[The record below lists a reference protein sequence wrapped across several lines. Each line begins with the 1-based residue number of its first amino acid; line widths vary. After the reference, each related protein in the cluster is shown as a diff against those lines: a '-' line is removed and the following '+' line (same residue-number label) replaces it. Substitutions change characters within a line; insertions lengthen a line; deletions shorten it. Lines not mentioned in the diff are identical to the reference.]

1 MIANVTAEMD
11 GYAGEGEMGAETG
24 TKTAAETNAKTG
36 AEMIAKT
43 RAKWCPDFTSN
54 R

>member
-1 MIANVTAEMD
+1 MIASVTAEMN

-24 TKTAAETNAKTG
+24 TKTAAE
-36 AEMIAKT
+36 MIAKT